1 MFGTLRAGSLL
12 YILNKGENPSLAIGQ
27 VVSVTPP
34 RPKVNNTFMQ
44 MTNPMQME
52 QVIDINVKV
61 GDDTK
66 VFSNVSTNLSV
77 VDTGVNNYVISDDKT
92 AITNEVEAFGTTSQ
106 NILNSVPYHQK
117 VVASCKRMMVELN
130 PNLQKEAEREQEI
143 TTMRNEM
150 AEMRATMGE
159 MANLLKGVLNNNNS
173 KPRKE

>member
-1 MFGTLRAGSLL
+1 MA
-12 YILNKGENPSLAIGQ
+12 
-27 VVSVTPP
+27 
-34 RPKVNNTFMQ
+34 
-44 MTNPMQME
+44 NPMQME
-52 QVIDINVKV
+52 QVIDISVKV
-61 GDDTK
+61 GDDIKT
-66 VFSNVSTNLSV
+66 FTNVNTNLSI
-77 VDTGVNNYVISDDKT
+77 VDTGVNGYVISDDKT

-159 MANLLKGVLNNNNS
+159 MASLLKGVLNNNNS
-173 KPRKE
+173 KARKE